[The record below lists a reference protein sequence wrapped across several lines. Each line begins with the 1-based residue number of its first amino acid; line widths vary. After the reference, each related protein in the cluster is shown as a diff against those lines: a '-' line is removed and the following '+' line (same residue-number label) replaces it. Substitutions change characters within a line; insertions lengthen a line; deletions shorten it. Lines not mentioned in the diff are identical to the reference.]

1 MENKIIEAIEK
12 EKLIVIVRGVA
23 KEKLLPLAEA
33 LYNGGIRL
41 MEVTYKADGSENKLT
56 SECIRM
62 LAEAFRGRMYIG
74 AGTVLTEEQVEL
86 TKAAGGEFIIS
97 PDACCEVIKKT
108 KELAMVSMPGVMT
121 PTEIRS
127 AHKWGADFV
136 KLFPAVNM
144 GPDYIKAV
152 KAPLSDIKY
161 LAVGGVDLDNMK
173 EYLDAGVCGFGIGS
187 SIINKKMID
196 AGDFE
201 GITALARS
209 YVERVR

>member
-1 MENKIIEAIEK
+1 MENNIIEAIER

-41 MEVTYKADGSENKLT
+41 MEITYKADGSENNLT
-56 SECIRM
+56 SECIKM
-62 LAEAFRGRMYIG
+62 LVEEFGGRMYVG
-74 AGTVLTEEQVEL
+74 AGTVLTEKQVEL

-97 PDACCEVIKKT
+97 PDACREVIEKT
-108 KELAMVSMPGVMT
+108 KELGMVSMPGVMT

-161 LAVGGVDLDNMK
+161 LAVGGIDLDNMK
-173 EYLDAGVCGFGIGS
+173 EYLDAGVSGFGIGS
-187 SIINKKMID
+187 SIIDKKMIAD
-196 AGDFE
+196 NDFD
-201 GITALARS
+201 GITKLARS